1 MLDYAALPEQRQS
14 LIRDLLRKDG
24 RVACVKLSQE
34 LQVSEHTIRRDLQEL
49 AREGVC
55 KRVYGGAVVLS
66 PASGSFGDRV
76 EEGRAGKALLGKAGA
91 QLIRA
96 GGCVFID
103 AGTTNLAVAK
113 AIPSE
118 LSLTVVTNAPAI
130 AAEAMNSPCLEVI
143 MLGGRMQAR
152 TGAALGITPLKQVED
167 MRFDQCF
174 LGACALDA
182 AEGLTVFDYDD
193 AEFKRAVAS
202 RSNEVIVALTSDKIP
217 SVARYK
223 VMSCDAI
230 STLVVEHNV
239 SRDKVASFIE
249 QGVDVRFSAAEI
261 RR

>member
-1 MLDYAALPEQRQS
+1 MQ
-14 LIRDLLRKDG
+14 
-24 RVACVKLSQE
+24 
-34 LQVSEHTIRRDLQEL
+34 
-49 AREGVC
+49 
-55 KRVYGGAVVLS
+55 
-66 PASGSFGDRV
+66 
-76 EEGRAGKALLGKAGA
+76 
-91 QLIRA
+91 

-182 AEGLTVFDYDD
+182 EEGLTVFDYDD

-223 VMSCDAI
+223 VMSCEEI
-230 STLVVEHNV
+230 STLVVEHDV
-239 SRDKVASFIE
+239 SRDKVAVFSE
-249 QGVDVRFSAAEI
+249 KGVDVRFSAAEI
-261 RR
+261 R